1 MRRAVFLDRDGV
13 LNRAVQ
19 RAGRPFVPSSLDE
32 LEILPGVDEALG
44 RLRAAEFLLIG
55 ATNQPDVARGLVS
68 RESVEAIH
76 EFMRKRLPLDDI
88 RVCYHLDA
96 DRCACRK
103 PQPGMMFAA
112 AVARQIQLASSFM
125 IGDRWRDIGAGRAA
139 GCRTILVNRFLGETA
154 SAIRPDIELADLPAA
169 AEWILQSATNR

>member
-13 LNRAVQ
+13 LNRAVH

-44 RLRAAEFLLIG
+44 RLRAAAFLLVG

-88 RVCYHLDA
+88 RVCYHVDTDA
-96 DRCACRK
+96 ARAGSRSQGCCSLPLWR
-103 PQPGMMFAA
+103 GRFSSTAA
-112 AVARQIQLASSFM
+112 S
-125 IGDRWRDIGAGRAA
+125 
-139 GCRTILVNRFLGETA
+139 
-154 SAIRPDIELADLPAA
+154 
-169 AEWILQSATNR
+169 